1 MDESDTGPHVVAF
14 EGATYVI
21 VPTTHVADEGDAVA
35 PTVVVLVDISGGCP
49 CCLNFV
55 DCRCCCEHRCCSTF
69 RPRCCGSGHGD
80 DIVDGVYVLVTLVG
94 GYDSGIRQCP
104 VHSDVGLPRYP
115 DCRLVHLVCS
125 SLSAAVTGSMKAV
138 PKAVLSASLFRLLS
152 FLAKRV
158 TPVVLMTYRH
168 NVSWVDFVVR
178 RTVLVQP
185 ARRYTQPR
193 ERRVFSRRVHQA
205 AHPALRHGPA
215 AVGCRLHRE
224 HGMLRA
230 LPQTRVSCGTLWMNC
245 LCYIS
250 RVGAWCDE
258 CACACACACACVAC
272 VVLCLGCLVS
282 LWSPD

>member
-69 RPRCCGSGHGD
+69 RPRCCGSGHD
-80 DIVDGVYVLVTLVG
+80 DDMADGLYVLVTLVG

-178 RTVLVQP
+178 RTVLVQTTRFNP
-185 ARRYTQPR
+185 PGGTRSLVKDVSFPVASIKPR
-193 ERRVFSRRVHQA
+193 ILPFDMDLLRWVVDSIVNMVCCAHSRR
-205 AHPALRHGPA
+205 PA
-215 AVGCRLHRE
+215 C
-224 HGMLRA
+224 
-230 LPQTRVSCGTLWMNC
+230 
-245 LCYIS
+245 
-250 RVGAWCDE
+250 RVGRC
-258 CACACACACACVAC
+258 
-272 VVLCLGCLVS
+272 G
-282 LWSPD
+282 